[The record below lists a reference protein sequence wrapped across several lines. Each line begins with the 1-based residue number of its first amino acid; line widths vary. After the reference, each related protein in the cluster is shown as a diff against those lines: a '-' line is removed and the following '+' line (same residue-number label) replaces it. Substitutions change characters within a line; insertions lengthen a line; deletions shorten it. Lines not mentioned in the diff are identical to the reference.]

1 MGKKSKIGKQRK
13 DKFYHLAKET
23 GFRSRAAFKLLQLN
37 RKFEFL
43 QKARV
48 LIDLCAAPGGWMQV
62 AKQNMPVSS
71 IVIGIDLYPIK
82 PVPGCICLTEDITT
96 PQCQSALSK
105 ELQTYKAD
113 VVLNDGAPNVGQNWI
128 YDAYSQSCLTL
139 SALKLCCHNLREG
152 GWFITKVFR
161 SKDYNA
167 LMWVFKQLFKKVH
180 ATKPQASRSE
190 SAEIFVVC
198 QYYLKPSKL
207 DMRFFN
213 PNYVFKDLEVNPQVK
228 LDSESK
234 TQKKPKA
241 EGYPDNTTILFKQ
254 LPVSTYIQAKNPAIA
269 LQDAYEIVLDDPIIA
284 NHPSTTNEIK
294 ECCKDI
300 KVLGR
305 KDIRSLMNW
314 WKVFQDK
321 EEKVEAVDSGD
332 ENKENNAELSE
343 DERELDE
350 VDKEIKELQDEER
363 RELKRKKKKTNKER
377 TKLQTKMN
385 LKMVH
390 KDDLGPTEERE
401 TGVFQLSNIK
411 TKKALD
417 TVVDQE
423 PDIVESE
430 DSDVEIK
437 PKKVKYDPNNTYLDK
452 SGMFYRSDESAS
464 EQESS
469 DEVDSDTEG
478 LGFTD
483 KNLSSKALPKKK
495 VTFADPN
502 ENHPLITDLDY
513 RDVKDK
519 RTSKAELWFDKDV
532 FKNVE
537 REEDE
542 DYELEKM
549 AAVIKSKGGKMYR
562 NNLDDDEDDDDDDD
576 NEKVNLKKSNKNIK
590 ANQKVDDDETTDSDT
605 ESEISEAEDQ
615 SAAIPI
621 NEWDDKPVL
630 TPAGK
635 KKKKRNAK
643 VLDDDGLALGTMM
656 ASSKKMKRDI
666 IDAAWNRFAFND
678 EDLPDW
684 FVDDEAKHMRKH
696 VPVPKELVDEFG
708 KRHEDINIRPIK
720 KIGEAKARKKK
731 RALRQMEKAKKK
743 LEGVV
748 ENSDVTDAEKARQVR
763 QIYKKLKQPKQEIKY
778 VVSKK
783 HTAAKRAKRP
793 AGVKGPY
800 KVVDPRMKKDMR
812 AKMRMDKKKSNKKGA
827 RAKPLVKTRRGHK

>member
-71 IVIGIDLYPIK
+71 IVIGIDMYPIK

-96 PQCQSALSK
+96 PQCQSAISK

-198 QYYLKPSKL
+198 QYYLKPAKL
-207 DMRFFN
+207 DVRFFN
-213 PNYVFKDLEVNPQVK
+213 ANYVFKDLEVKPQVK

-234 TQKKPKA
+234 TSKKPKA

-254 LPVSTYIQAKNPAIA
+254 LPVSTYMTCKNPAIA
-269 LQDAYEIVLDDPIIA
+269 LQDAYEIVLDDPKIS

-321 EEKVEAVDSGD
+321 EEKIECED
-332 ENKENNAELSE
+332 ENKENDVELSE
-343 DERELDE
+343 DERELEE

-401 TGVFQLSNIK
+401 TGVFQLSDIK

-417 TVVDQE
+417 SVIDQE
-423 PDIVESE
+423 PDIIESE
-430 DSDVEIK
+430 DSDVEVK
-437 PKKVKYDPNNTYLDK
+437 PKKMKYNPDSTYLDK

-478 LGFTD
+478 LGFKD
-483 KNLSSKALPKKK
+483 KSLSSKSLPKKK
-495 VTFADPN
+495 VTFSDPN

-519 RTSKAELWFDKDV
+519 RMSKAELWFDKDV
-532 FKNVE
+532 FKDVE
-537 REEDE
+537 KEEDE

-549 AAVIKSKGGKMYR
+549 AAVIKSKGGQMFR
-562 NNLDDDEDDDDDDD
+562 ENLDDEEEID
-576 NEKVNLKKSNKNIK
+576 NTKIVNGKMTNKNIK
-590 ANQKVDDDETTDSDT
+590 VNPKEDKDDETTDSDSDM
-605 ESEISEAEDQ
+605 SEVEDQ
-615 SAAIPI
+615 NAAIPI

-630 TPAGK
+630 TAAGK

-643 VLDDDGLALGTMM
+643 VLDDNGLALGTMI

-666 IDAAWNRFAFND
+666 IDEAWNRYAFND

-684 FVDDEAKHMRKH
+684 FVQDESKHMHRH
-696 VPVPKELVDEFG
+696 MPVPKELVDEFS
-708 KRHEDINIRPIK
+708 KRHEEINIRPIK
-720 KIGEAKARKKK
+720 KVGEAKARKKK
-731 RALRQMEKAKKK
+731 RALRKMEKAKKK
-743 LEGVV
+743 LEGVIDNV
-748 ENSDVTDAEKARQVR
+748 DVTEAEKARQVR

-812 AKMRMDKKKSNKKGA
+812 AKMRTDKRKSNKKGA
-827 RAKPLVKTRRGHK
+827 RAKPLSKTRRGHK

>member
-48 LIDLCAAPGGWMQV
+48 LVDLCAAPGGWMQV

-82 PVPGCICLTEDITT
+82 PVPGCLCLTHDITT
-96 PQCQSALSK
+96 QECQSALAK
-105 ELQTYKAD
+105 ELQSYKAD
-113 VVLNDGAPNVGQNWI
+113 VFLNDGAPNVGQNWL
-128 YDAYSQSCLTL
+128 YDAYTQSCLTL
-139 SALKLCCHNLREG
+139 SALKLCCYNLREG

-198 QYYLKPSKL
+198 QHYLKPAKL
-207 DMRFFN
+207 DLRFFN
-213 PNYVFKDLEVNPQVK
+213 ANYVFKDLEVKPQVK

-234 TQKKPKA
+234 SNKKPKA
-241 EGYPDNTTILFKQ
+241 EGYPDNTTLLFKQ
-254 LPVSTYIQAKNPAIA
+254 LPVSTYMSCKNPAIA
-269 LQDAYEIVLDDPIIA
+269 LQDAYEIVFDDPNIE
-284 NHPSTTNEIK
+284 NHPNTTKEIK

-305 KDIRSLMNW
+305 KDIRVLMNW
-314 WKVFQDK
+314 WKVFQEK
-321 EEKVEAVDSGD
+321 EKESNPEELGSGG
-332 ENKENNAELSE
+332 ENKENDIELSE
-343 DERELDE
+343 DEKELDE
-350 VDKEIKELQDEER
+350 VDKQIKELQDEEK

-377 TKLQTKMN
+377 TKLQTRMN

-390 KDDLGPTEERE
+390 KNDLGPTEQRE
-401 TGVFQLSNIK
+401 SGVFHLSDIK

-417 TVVDQE
+417 SVVDQE

-430 DSDVEIK
+430 DSDAEIK
-437 PKKVKYDPNNTYLDK
+437 PKKTKYDPSATYLDK
-452 SGMFYRSDESAS
+452 SGMFYRSEESES

-469 DEVDSDTEG
+469 DDVDSDTEG
-478 LGFTD
+478 LGFKD

-519 RTSKAELWFDKDV
+519 RLSKAELWFDKDI

-537 REEDE
+537 NEEDE
-542 DYELEKM
+542 DYELDKM
-549 AAVIKSKGGKMYR
+549 AAVLKSKGGKMYR
-562 NNLDDDEDDDDDDD
+562 DNLDDDDDDVVE
-576 NEKVNLKKSNKNIK
+576 NKAKPKEIAKKLVKK
-590 ANQKVDDDETTDSDT
+590 TNQDDDETTDSDS
-605 ESEISEAEDQ
+605 ESDISEEEDP
-615 SAAIPI
+615 SAAMPL
-621 NEWDDKPVL
+621 NEWDDKPTITL
-630 TPAGK
+630 AGK
-635 KKKKRNAK
+635 KRKKRQAK
-643 VLDDDGLALGTMM
+643 MLDDKGLALGTMI

-666 IDAAWNRFAFND
+666 IDGAWNRYAFND
-678 EDLPDW
+678 DDLPDW
-684 FVDDEAKHMRKH
+684 FVQDEAKHMRKDT
-696 VPVPKELVDEFG
+696 PVPKELVDEFG
-708 KRHEDINIRPIK
+708 KRHEEINIRPIK
-720 KIGEAKARKKK
+720 KVGEAKARKKK
-731 RALRQMEKAKKK
+731 RAMRKMEKAKKK
-743 LEGVV
+743 LEGVI
-748 ENSDVTDAEKARQVR
+748 ENVDVTEAEKARQVR
-763 QIYKKLKQPKQEIKY
+763 QIYKKLKQPKAEIKY

-783 HTAAKRAKRP
+783 HTAAKRARRP
-793 AGVKGPY
+793 PGVKGPY

-827 RAKPLVKTRRGHK
+827 RAKPLVKTRRGKK

>member
-48 LIDLCAAPGGWMQV
+48 LVDLCAAPGGWMQV

-71 IVIGIDLYPIK
+71 IVIGIDMYPIK
-82 PVPGCICLTEDITT
+82 PVPGCICLTHDITT
-96 PQCQSALSK
+96 PECQSALSK
-105 ELQTYKAD
+105 ELQSFKAD
-113 VVLNDGAPNVGQNWI
+113 VFLNDGAPNVGQNWI
-128 YDAYSQSCLTL
+128 YDAYSQTCLTL
-139 SALKLCCHNLREG
+139 SALKLSCYNLREG

-190 SAEIFVVC
+190 SAEIFIVC
-198 QYYLKPSKL
+198 QHYLQPAKL
-207 DMRFFN
+207 DLRFFN
-213 PNYVFKDLEVNPQVK
+213 PNYVFKDLEVKPQVK

-234 TQKKPKA
+234 SKKTKA

-254 LPVSTYIQAKNPAIA
+254 LPVSTYMACKNPAIA
-269 LQDAYEIVLDDPIIA
+269 LQDAYEITIDDSDIK
-284 NHPSTTNEIK
+284 NHPSTTREIL

-305 KDIRSLMNW
+305 KDIRLLMNW
-314 WKVFQDK
+314 WKVFQEKEKESKDDK
-321 EEKVEAVDSGD
+321 EIDSGD
-332 ENKENNAELSE
+332 ENKENDIELSE

-350 VDKEIKELQDEER
+350 VDKQIKELQDEER

-377 TKLQTKMN
+377 TKLHTKMN

-390 KDDLGPTEERE
+390 KNDLGPTEERE
-401 TGVFQLSNIK
+401 TGVFQLSDIK
-411 TKKALD
+411 TKKALEA
-417 TVVDQE
+417 VVDQE
-423 PDIVESE
+423 PDMVYSE
-430 DSDVEIK
+430 DSDIEIK
-437 PKKVKYDPNNTYLDK
+437 PKKAKYDPSNTYLDK
-452 SGMFYRSDESAS
+452 SGMFYRSDES
-464 EQESS
+464 ELEHESS
-469 DEVDSDTEG
+469 DDIDSDTEG
-478 LGFTD
+478 LGFKD
-483 KNLSSKALPKKK
+483 KDLSFKTLPKKK
-495 VTFADPN
+495 VTFSDPN
-502 ENHPLITDLDY
+502 ENHPLLTDLDY

-519 RTSKAELWFDKDV
+519 RMSKAELWFDKDI
-532 FKNVE
+532 FKDVE
-537 REEDE
+537 KEEDE
-542 DYELEKM
+542 DYELDKM
-549 AAVIKSKGGKMYR
+549 ALVLKAKGGKMYR
-562 NNLDDDEDDDDDDD
+562 DNLDNNSDETDD
-576 NEKVNLKKSNKNIK
+576 NKENNIK
-590 ANQKVDDDETTDSDT
+590 KNTVQMVSNNDETTDSDSDSDMR
-605 ESEISEAEDQ
+605 EEEDNY
-615 SAAIPI
+615 SGAIPL

-635 KKKKRNAK
+635 KRKKKEARILN
-643 VLDDDGLALGTMM
+643 DNGLALGTLM

-666 IDAAWNRFAFND
+666 IDAAWNRYAFND

-684 FVDDEAKHMRKH
+684 FVQDEAKHMHKEM
-696 VPVPKELVDEFG
+696 PVPKELVNEFS
-708 KRHEDINIRPIK
+708 KRHEEINVRPIK
-720 KIGEAKARKKK
+720 KVGEAKARKKK
-731 RALRQMEKAKKK
+731 RALRKMEKAKKK

-748 ENSDVTDAEKARQVR
+748 ENADVTEAEKARQVR
-763 QIYKKLKQPKQEIKY
+763 QIYKKLKQPKAEIKY

-793 AGVKGPY
+793 PGVKGPY

-827 RAKPLVKTRRGHK
+827 RARPLVKTRRGKK

>member
-37 RKFEFL
+37 RKFDFL

-71 IVIGIDLYPIK
+71 IVIGIDLFPIK
-82 PVPGCICLTEDITT
+82 PIPGCICLLHDITT

-167 LMWVFKQLFKKVH
+167 LMWVFKQLFRKVH

-198 QYYLKPSKL
+198 QYYLKPAKL

-213 PNYVFKDLEVNPQVK
+213 PNYVFKDLEVKPQVK

-234 TQKKPKA
+234 TSKKPKA
-241 EGYPDNTTILFKQ
+241 EGYPDNTTILYKQ
-254 LPVSTYIQAKNPAIA
+254 LPVSTYMTYKNPAIA
-269 LQDAYEIVLDDPIIA
+269 LQDAYEIVFDDENIA

-314 WKVFQDK
+314 WKVFQEK
-321 EEKVEAVDSGD
+321 ETKDESEETDN
-332 ENKENNAELSE
+332 ENKENDIQLSE
-343 DERELDE
+343 DEKELDE

-377 TKLQTKMN
+377 TKLHTKMN
-385 LKMVH
+385 LKMIH

-417 TVVDQE
+417 SIVDQE
-423 PDIVESE
+423 PDVVESE
-430 DSDVEIK
+430 DSDIEIK
-437 PKKVKYDPNNTYLDK
+437 PKKVKYDPDNTYLDK

-464 EQESS
+464 EQDSS

-478 LGFTD
+478 LGFKD
-483 KNLSSKALPKKK
+483 KNLSSKILPKKK
-495 VTFADPN
+495 VTFSDPN

-532 FKNVE
+532 FKDVE
-537 REEDE
+537 KEEDE

-549 AAVIKSKGGKMYR
+549 VDVIKSKGGKMYR
-562 NNLDDDEDDDDDDD
+562 ENLDDDEDNTKKINGKIPKKKIESEQNGVD
-576 NEKVNLKKSNKNIK
+576 N
-590 ANQKVDDDETTDSDT
+590 DETTDSDS
-605 ESEISEAEDQ
+605 ESEISEVEDQ
-615 SAAIPI
+615 SAAMPI

-643 VLDDDGLALGTMM
+643 VLDDNGLALGTMM

-666 IDAAWNRFAFND
+666 IDEAWNRYAFND

-684 FVDDEAKHMRKH
+684 FVEDESKHMRKH
-696 VPVPKELVDEFG
+696 IPVPKELVDEFG
-708 KRHEDINIRPIK
+708 KRHEEINIRPIK
-720 KIGEAKARKKK
+720 KVGEAKARKKK

-748 ENSDVTDAEKARQVR
+748 ENADVTEAEKARQVR

-827 RAKPLVKTRRGHK
+827 RAKPLSKTRRGHK

>member
-71 IVIGIDLYPIK
+71 IVIGVDLYPIK

-96 PQCQSALSK
+96 PQCQSALGK

-198 QYYLKPSKL
+198 QYYLKPAKL

-213 PNYVFKDLEVNPQVK
+213 ANYVFKDLEVKPQVK

-234 TQKKPKA
+234 TSKKPKA

-254 LPVSTYIQAKNPAIA
+254 LPVSTYMTSKNPAIT
-269 LQDAYEIVLDDPIIA
+269 LQDAYEIVLDDPVIT

-314 WKVFQDK
+314 WKIFQEKEDK
-321 EEKVEAVDSGD
+321 DKSNDSGD
-332 ENKENNAELSE
+332 ENKENDIMISE
-343 DERELDE
+343 DEKELDE
-350 VDKEIKELQDEER
+350 VDKEIRELQDEER

-417 TVVDQE
+417 SVIDQE
-423 PDIVESE
+423 PDIIESD

-437 PKKVKYDPNNTYLDK
+437 PKKVKYDPSNSYLDK

-464 EQESS
+464 EQDQS

-478 LGFTD
+478 LGFKD
-483 KNLSSKALPKKK
+483 KNLSSKVLPKKK
-495 VTFADPN
+495 VTFSDPN

-532 FKNVE
+532 FKNIE
-537 REEDE
+537 KEEDE

-562 NNLDDDEDDDDDDD
+562 HNLDNDDE
-576 NEKVNLKKSNKNIK
+576 NNIQIVGKKPK
-590 ANQKVDDDETTDSDT
+590 QEDVDDDETTDSDS
-605 ESEISEAEDQ
+605 ESDISEIEDQ
-615 SAAIPI
+615 SGTAMPI

-630 TPAGK
+630 TAAGK
-635 KKKKRNAK
+635 KRKKRNAK
-643 VLDDDGLALGTMM
+643 VLNDTGLALGTMM

-666 IDAAWNRFAFND
+666 MDSAWNRYAFND

-684 FVDDEAKHMRKH
+684 FVQDESKHMRKH

-708 KRHEDINIRPIK
+708 KRSEEINIRPIK
-720 KIGEAKARKKK
+720 KVGEAKARKKK
-731 RALRQMEKAKKK
+731 RAMKKMEKAKKK

-748 ENSDVTDAEKARQVR
+748 ENTDVTEAEKARQVR
-763 QIYKKLKQPKQEIKY
+763 QIYRKLKQPKQEIKY

-827 RAKPLVKTRRGHK
+827 RAKPLSKTRRGHK